1 MSSTPPPRLRSIDAL
16 RGLDMLLIVG
26 GREVLVALA
35 GATGWRTL
43 HALAGQLRHAE
54 WHGFTLWDGVF
65 PLFLFLA
72 GASLPLSFARRAE
85 RGATR
90 GELARHACARGLR
103 LVLLGLVV
111 NGLLAFDLAHLRV
124 ASVLGR
130 IGLAWTGAA
139 LLVLLLGL
147 RAQVVAAL
155 ALLLGYW
162 ALVAL
167 VPAPDRVSPSLEPGA
182 TIVDWFD
189 RRFLPGRL
197 HREVRDPEGLLGT
210 LPAVVT
216 ALTGSWAGRWLAHG
230 RAGAGRRS
238 AVLGTC
244 GLAAVALGWLWSRW
258 LPLNKN
264 LWTSSFTLLTAGGSA
279 VLLALFHWTID
290 VRGWSAWSFPLVV
303 VGANAITIYV
313 AHAFVDFEALARLV
327 FGVALPARLHEASVP
342 LIALMLEW
350 LGLYALWRRKLLLRI

>member
-1 MSSTPPPRLRSIDAL
+1 
-16 RGLDMLLIVG
+16 MLAIVG
-26 GREVLVALA
+26 GREVVVALA
-35 GATGWRTL
+35 GATGWGALRG
-43 HALAGQLRHAE
+43 LAGELQHAE

-90 GELARHACARGLR
+90 GALARHAVARGLR

-111 NGLLAFDLAHLRV
+111 NGLFAFDFAHLRV

-139 LLVLLLGL
+139 LVVLFLGL
-147 RAQVVAAL
+147 RGQVIAAA

-162 ALVAL
+162 ALLAL
-167 VPAPDRVSPSLEPGA
+167 VPAPDQPSPSLEPGA
-182 TIVDWFD
+182 SIVDWFD

-197 HREVRDPEGLLGT
+197 HRGVRDPEGLLGT

-216 ALTGSWAGRWLAHG
+216 ALAGSWAGRWLARG
-230 RAGAGRRS
+230 PGPAGRRS
-238 AVLGTC
+238 AALAAA
-244 GLAAVALGWLWSRW
+244 GLAAVALGRLWSGW

-264 LWTSSFTLLTAGGSA
+264 LWTSSFTLFTAGGSA
-279 VLLALFHWTID
+279 ALLALFHWTID

-303 VGANAITIYV
+303 VGTNAITIYV

-327 FGVALPARLHEASVP
+327 FGVALPTRLHEAFVP
-342 LIALMLEW
+342 LIALALEW
-350 LGLYALWRRKLLLRI
+350 LGLYALWRRGLLLRI